1 MQDEIISKPFYF
13 IRHGQTDWNIKGLK
27 TGQQDIPLNDE
38 GINQAHDAAKY
49 LQGLGIENI
58 IASPLK
64 RAIQTADVINGYLKL
79 PLFYEDGLKEF
90 SSGVY
95 EGQKV
100 EDSFTKEKWI
110 AGFIPEGGE
119 SFVDFKN
126 RVAGSV
132 NHIIENYNN
141 PLIVAHSGVFWVL
154 KKILNEDVSY
164 PDNCIAYYFQPSNE
178 SGERWIIEPVVPS
191 DKANEL

>member
-1 MQDEIISKPFYF
+1 MLHEIISKPFYF

-27 TGQQDIPLNDE
+27 TGQQDIPLNDK
-38 GINQAHDAAKY
+38 GINQAHEAAKY

-58 IASPLK
+58 ISSPLL
-64 RAIQTADVINGYLKL
+64 RAIQTSEVINSYLNL

-95 EGQKV
+95 EGQRV
-100 EDSFTKEKWI
+100 EDSFTKEEWI

-119 SFVDFKN
+119 SFIDFKT
-126 RVAGSV
+126 RVADSV
-132 NHIIENYNN
+132 NHIVENYNN

-164 PDNCIAYYFQPSNE
+164 PDNCIAYYFHTDNHE
-178 SGERWIIEPVVPS
+178 AERWIIEPVVTF
-191 DKANEL
+191 DKANE